1 MSNRLTRPV
10 LLALCLMLLSS
21 LSARAAPTPRMLVE
35 TIDLWAPAI
44 SPDGLSVAF
53 RQDQASIE
61 RNTYDAAWYVQP
73 LDGSRPPVRVATAG
87 EPLRVTSGPV
97 LGEAPKWS
105 ADSRW
110 IYYRALVEGA
120 VQVWRAAADG
130 SRAEL
135 VTRDA
140 ADVESFALSADGRRL
155 FYTVGATRETIARA
169 EQEEADR
176 GVLIDPTVPL
186 DAEVFHAGVIN
197 GRLADK
203 RFTGAWMTRG
213 GLLDALPKRQ
223 VVLDVAS
230 GVSRDA
236 TDADRAGFADQ
247 LPIAAVKASPTP
259 TASYDARVRS
269 DLDGS
274 IAFIQTVGLNSEPHV
289 SKAAASNGSITCHAD
304 VCHDT
309 VVTGLAWRP
318 GHDEVVFITRD
329 RAVGG
334 QSIYDWDLAS
344 GAVKRIASAPGLIGG
359 GRGIVPGEG
368 CAVSAKAAACVMAA
382 ADVPPYLVR
391 VDLQTGQVV
400 DLYTPNQAL
409 LAVRGPRAQFLT
421 WTDEH
426 GQVFTGQY
434 FPAIA
439 DTGSGPAPLFI
450 NYYTCD
456 GYLRGGLGD
465 EWPMASLAGAGIA
478 ALCIQHP
485 PIEPSDQ
492 VGRYDT
498 ALSGIRRIIDVLK
511 ARGLVDPTRVG
522 LGGVSF
528 GSEVVMW
535 VAMKSNLLAAA
546 SAASPSLTPSY
557 YLMHKFQGPYFTA
570 SVLKSWGVG
579 EPSETPASWKRLSP
593 AFNIDKIQTPL
604 LMQMPEEEH
613 LSALD
618 YFVPLAGSTTP
629 VELYVFPHEPHLLIE
644 PRHLLAAN
652 DRNLDW
658 FRFWLEG
665 YADSDPAKA
674 DQYRRWEAMKAR
686 ARDAGEHPGQGPSAP
701 SDRHSG
707 PGLLQP

>member
-1 MSNRLTRPV
+1 MSNRLGRPM

-21 LSARAAPTPRMLVE
+21 LSARAAPPPRMLVE

-44 SPDGLSVAF
+44 SPDGMSVAF

-61 RNTYDAAWYVQP
+61 RNTYEAAWYVQP
-73 LDGSRPPVRVATAG
+73 LNGSRPPVRVATAG

-97 LGEAPKWS
+97 LGEPPKWS

-130 SRAEL
+130 SRAER
-135 VTRDA
+135 VTGDA

-155 FYTVGATRETIARA
+155 LYTVGATRETIARA

-213 GLLDALPKRQ
+213 GLLDAVPKRQ
-223 VVLDVAS
+223 LVLDLAS

-236 TDADRAGFADQ
+236 TDADRASFAGQ
-247 LPIAAVKASPTP
+247 MPIAVLMGSSTP
-259 TASYDARVRS
+259 AAAYDGRVRS

-289 SKAAASNGSITCHAD
+289 SKAAGRKESITCRAD

-318 GHDEVVFITRD
+318 GHDEVIFITRD
-329 RAVGG
+329 RSAGG

-359 GRGIVPGEG
+359 GRGIIPGEG

-382 ADVPPYLVR
+382 ADVPPHLVR
-391 VDLQTGQVV
+391 VDLQTGQVA
-400 DLYTPNQAL
+400 DLYAPNQAL

-421 WTDEH
+421 WADEH
-426 GQVFTGQY
+426 GQIFTGQY
-434 FPAIA
+434 FPAA
-439 DTGSGPAPLFI
+439 TAKGSGPPPLFI
-450 NYYTCD
+450 NYYSCD

-492 VGRYDT
+492 TGRYDT
-498 ALSGIRRIIDVLK
+498 ALSGIRRIIDILK
-511 ARGLVDPTRVG
+511 ARGQADPARVG

-535 VAMKSNLLAAA
+535 VAMRSNLLAAA

-557 YLMHKFQGPYFTA
+557 YLMHRFQGPYFTA

-579 EPSETPASWKRLSP
+579 GPDQTPASWKRLSP

-618 YFVPLAGSTTP
+618 YFVPLAASATP

-644 PRHLLAAN
+644 PRHLLAAS

-658 FRFWLEG
+658 FRFWLQG
-665 YADSDPAKA
+665 YIDPDPAKA
-674 DQYRRWEAMKAR
+674 DQYRRWGAMKAR
-686 ARDAGEHPGQGPSAP
+686 ARAAGQHPGRGPSAP
-701 SDRHSG
+701 SDRHAGAG
-707 PGLLQP
+707 PL